1 MNRREFVSGL
11 AAAGAVVAASPRVL
25 GATGAGSRPRMGMIG
40 CGWYG
45 GVSLESF
52 FNYTEIDVV
61 ALCDVNTKHLAKTRE
76 LVAKYQRGEPRSFG
90 DYRVM
95 LAEVPLDIVIVA
107 TPDHWHALPAIA
119 AMRAGVDV
127 FLEKPIGVDVL
138 EGEALVA
145 AARKYGR
152 VVQVNTQRRSLPMF
166 AELREKF
173 IRSGRLGKIGLVEAY
188 CYLGMGRSGV
198 FPEEPPPA
206 HLDYEMWAGPAPKRT
221 YNVGLESR
229 RWRRFQE
236 YGNGV
241 VGDMGVHMFDIA
253 RWMLGVGWPT
263 KISSSGGVLVET
275 ASDAT
280 ITDTQNCVFE
290 YPGLRVTWEHR
301 TWGISPIPVRHW
313 TDQWGV
319 KFIGENGTLT
329 TTTLGYLFE
338 PAGDDEPEAFH
349 MLAPDGNPAHINLKA
364 SVEKVIG
371 VAEKGHA
378 QDFMRARQTRGRPVA
393 DIEEAHIS
401 SSSCVLANIAQQLGR
416 PVSYDPVSRTV
427 PGDAE
432 ATALLARN
440 YRGPWVHPT
449 VETG

>member
-1 MNRREFVSGL
+1 M
-11 AAAGAVVAASPRVL
+11 
-25 GATGAGSRPRMGMIG
+25 
-40 CGWYG
+40 
-45 GVSLESF
+45 
-52 FNYTEIDVV
+52 
-61 ALCDVNTKHLAKTRE
+61 
-76 LVAKYQRGEPRSFG
+76 
-90 DYRVM
+90 
-95 LAEVPLDIVIVA
+95 
-107 TPDHWHALPAIA
+107 
-119 AMRAGVDV
+119 
-127 FLEKPIGVDVL
+127 
-138 EGEALVA
+138 
-145 AARKYGR
+145 
-152 VVQVNTQRRSLPMF
+152 
-166 AELREKF
+166 
-173 IRSGRLGKIGLVEAY
+173 
-188 CYLGMGRSGV
+188 
-198 FPEEPPPA
+198 
-206 HLDYEMWAGPAPKRT
+206 
-221 YNVGLESR
+221 
-229 RWRRFQE
+229 
-236 YGNGV
+236 
-241 VGDMGVHMFDIA
+241 
-253 RWMLGVGWPT
+253 
-263 KISSSGGVLVET
+263 
-275 ASDAT
+275 
-280 ITDTQNCVFE
+280 
-290 YPGLRVTWEHR
+290 
-301 TWGISPIPVRHW
+301 
-313 TDQWGV
+313 